1 MTRAIKITIIVTLL
15 LTVVRE
21 MAAQE
26 KNQIHKTEVSVDF
39 RWDWAVIDFDYM
51 GTGKTLSNLR
61 ALIRG
66 IGMANID
73 SLEVISYSSPEGRFD
88 YNLNLSKRRAQAMMD
103 CLAKTYDSL
112 FPKISVRPDGESWHL
127 FRVKAASDTTLDE
140 TTRHAVLEIVD
151 SDLHPD
157 IKKLRLKT
165 IDSGRLYNYFV
176 KTYFVDL
183 RRSFIRVTWFERDP
197 LITRAGLPCRISAI
211 VPAGIALRDPGLRM
225 TPILLPATN
234 RKTIIAL
241 KTNLLYDLITALNFE
256 IEIPIG
262 NKFSIAVEDVFPWWS
277 WGPHDR
283 KYCFQMWEMG
293 IEPRWWFRRTDERE
307 VLTGQFF
314 GVYGMSAKYDFQW
327 NIKACYQGE
336 YWSTGITYGCAR
348 KISRRFNLEFSASAG
363 YISSDYRHYVP
374 SDDYEHLYRDRYK
387 AGQVNYFG
395 LTKLKISLVCPINI
409 TRKKGG
415 KTR

>member
-103 CLAKTYDSL
+103 YLAKTYDSL

-211 VPAGIALRDPGLRM
+211 VPAGIAL
-225 TPILLPATN
+225 
-234 RKTIIAL
+234 KTIIAL

>member
-103 CLAKTYDSL
+103 YLAKTYDSL

-176 KTYFVDL
+176 K
-183 RRSFIRVTWFERDP
+183 
-197 LITRAGLPCRISAI
+197 
-211 VPAGIALRDPGLRM
+211 
-225 TPILLPATN
+225 
-234 RKTIIAL
+234 
-241 KTNLLYDLITALNFE
+241 
-256 IEIPIG
+256 
-262 NKFSIAVEDVFPWWS
+262 DVF
-277 WGPHDR
+277 
-283 KYCFQMWEMG
+283 C
-293 IEPRWWFRRTDERE
+293 
-307 VLTGQFF
+307 
-314 GVYGMSAKYDFQW
+314 
-327 NIKACYQGE
+327 
-336 YWSTGITYGCAR
+336 
-348 KISRRFNLEFSASAG
+348 
-363 YISSDYRHYVP
+363 
-374 SDDYEHLYRDRYK
+374 
-387 AGQVNYFG
+387 
-395 LTKLKISLVCPINI
+395 
-409 TRKKGG
+409 
-415 KTR
+415 

>member
-103 CLAKTYDSL
+103 YLAKTYDSL

-140 TTRHAVLEIVD
+140 TTLHAVLEIVD

-336 YWSTGITYGCAR
+336 YWSTGITC
-348 KISRRFNLEFSASAG
+348 SRSYVSPPLFSNTT
-363 YISSDYRHYVP
+363 YHRNR
-374 SDDYEHLYRDRYK
+374 E
-387 AGQVNYFG
+387 
-395 LTKLKISLVCPINI
+395 
-409 TRKKGG
+409 
-415 KTR
+415 

>member
-103 CLAKTYDSL
+103 YLAKTYDSL

-363 YISSDYRHYVP
+363 YISSDYRHVP